1 MDGNAL
7 TDSIFQ
13 VDMNQVVVTGIGV
26 LTSLGT
32 GVENYWEGLL
42 SGKSG
47 ITAVTRFDSSDIAS
61 KVSSEIND
69 FNPEDYMDPKEARR
83 NDRYAQLA
91 LAAAHHALN
100 DSGLTRDDLIP
111 DRTGVIVGS
120 GIGGMETIEKQM
132 TTLIQRGP
140 RRVSPFMIPSLIAN
154 IAGGIIAIDLGA
166 NGPNYSP
173 VSACA
178 SGSHAIGEAFE
189 MIRRGAA
196 DMIFA
201 GGSEAA
207 VTRIGFAGFSS
218 MKAMSTNF
226 NDDPSRA
233 SRPFDRN
240 RDGFVMGEGAG
251 VLVLETLESAKK
263 RGAKIYA
270 EIIGYSATCDAYHVT
285 TPDGESK
292 ALTQCMN
299 LAIGQ
304 AQIDK
309 NSVNYVNAHGTS
321 TPYNDKSETI
331 ALKNVFGDHAKNG
344 LMVSSTKSM
353 TGHLLG
359 AAGAIEAAAVCKA
372 IETMAVPPTINYEEP
387 DPDCDLDYVP
397 NESRETEVQV
407 AMSNNSG
414 FGGHNASLVFR
425 KV

>member
-1 MDGNAL
+1 MKQVVITGMGAL
-7 TDSIFQ
+7 TS
-13 VDMNQVVVTGIGV
+13 VGNGIEDFW
-26 LTSLGT
+26 S
-32 GVENYWEGLL
+32 GLK

-47 ITAVTRFDSSDIAS
+47 ITAVSRFDDEGIAS
-61 KVSSEIND
+61 KVASEIND
-69 FNPEDYMDPKEARR
+69 FNPEDFMDPKEARR

-91 LAAAHHALN
+91 LAATHYALA
-100 DSGLTRDDLIP
+100 DSGLSRDELVP

-132 TTLIQRGP
+132 TTLIERGP

-166 NGPNYSP
+166 TGPNFST

-189 MIRRGAA
+189 MIRRGVA
-196 DMIFA
+196 DVIFA

-233 SRPFDRN
+233 SRPFDQN

-251 VLVLETLESAKK
+251 VLVMETMENAQK
-263 RGAKIYA
+263 RGARIYA
-270 EIIGYSATCDAYHVT
+270 EVIGYSATCDAFHVT

-292 ALTQCMN
+292 ALTRCMK
-299 LAIGQ
+299 LALEQ
-304 AQIDK
+304 A
-309 NSVNYVNAHGTS
+309 SVPVQQVDYVNAHGTS
-321 TPYNDKSETI
+321 TPYNDRSETT
-331 ALKNVFGDHAKNG
+331 ALKNVFGDYAKSG

-372 IETMAVPPTINYEEP
+372 IQENVIPPTINYEEP

-397 NESRETEVQV
+397 NESRGAEVKL

-425 KV
+425 KL

>member
-1 MDGNAL
+1 MK
-7 TDSIFQ
+7 
-13 VDMNQVVVTGIGV
+13 QVVITGIGTLASV
-26 LTSLGT
+26 GNGVDEFWSSLK
-32 GVENYWEGLL
+32 

-47 ITAVTRFDSSDIAS
+47 IAGVTRFECSDIAC
-61 KVSSEIND
+61 KVASEITD
-69 FNPEDYMDPKEARR
+69 FNPEDFMDPKEVRR

-91 LAAAHHALN
+91 LAATHHALADAN
-100 DSGLTRDDLIP
+100 LSRDEIVP
-111 DRTGVIVGS
+111 ERTGVLVGS

-132 TTLIQRGP
+132 TTLIERGP

-166 NGPNYSP
+166 QGPNFSV

-189 MIRRGAA
+189 MIRRGVA

-218 MKAMSTNF
+218 MKAMSTKF
-226 NDDPSRA
+226 NDDPGKA
-233 SRPFDRN
+233 SRPFDAE

-251 VLVLETLESAKK
+251 VLVLETMENAQK
-263 RGAKIYA
+263 RGARIYA
-270 EIIGYSATCDAYHVT
+270 EIIGYSATCDAFHVT

-299 LAIGQ
+299 Q
-304 AQIDK
+304 ALSAAKIEPS
-309 NSVNYVNAHGTS
+309 SVHYVNAHGTS
-321 TPYNDKSETI
+321 TPYNDRSETV
-331 ALKNVFGDHAKNG
+331 ALKNVFGDYAKNG
-344 LMVSSTKSM
+344 LQVSSTKSM

-359 AAGAIEAAAVCKA
+359 AAGAIEAAAVCKSIA
-372 IETMAVPPTINYEEP
+372 ENIIPPTINYENP

-397 NESRETEVQV
+397 NEARESQVSV

-414 FGGHNASLVFR
+414 FGGHNASLIFR
-425 KV
+425 SI

>member
-1 MDGNAL
+1 MRK
-7 TDSIFQ
+7 
-13 VDMNQVVVTGIGV
+13 VVVTGMGV
-26 LTSLGT
+26 LTSVGDGIDEFWASLK
-32 GVENYWEGLL
+32 

-47 ITAVTRFDSSDIAS
+47 ITEVTRFDCSDIAS
-61 KVSSEIND
+61 KVASEINS
-69 FNPEDYMDPKEARR
+69 FNPEDFMDPKEVRR
-83 NDRYAQLA
+83 NDRYAHLA
-91 LAAAHHALN
+91 LAATHRALTDAN
-100 DSGLTRDDLIP
+100 LSREDLVP
-111 DRTGVIVGS
+111 DRTGVLVGS

-132 TTLIQRGP
+132 TTLIERGP

-154 IAGGIIAIDLGA
+154 IAGGVIAIDLGA
-166 NGPNYSP
+166 QGPNFSV

-233 SRPFDRN
+233 SRPFDAQ

-251 VLVLETLESAKK
+251 VLVLETQESAER
-263 RGAKIYA
+263 RGARIYA
-270 EIIGYSATCDAYHVT
+270 EISGYSATCDAFHVT

-292 ALTQCMN
+292 ALTKCMR
-299 LAIGQ
+299 Q
-304 AQIDK
+304 ALDCAQVEG
-309 NSVNYVNAHGTS
+309 SAVGYVNAHGTS
-321 TPYNDKSETI
+321 TPYNDRSETT
-331 ALKNVFGDHAKNG
+331 ALKNVFGEHAKNG
-344 LMVSSTKSM
+344 LQVSSTKSM

-372 IETMAVPPTINYEEP
+372 IEENVIPPTINYEEP

-397 NESRETEVQV
+397 NEARESEVSV

-414 FGGHNASLVFR
+414 FGGHNASLVFQR
-425 KV
+425 V

>member
-1 MDGNAL
+1 M
-7 TDSIFQ
+7 TR
-13 VDMNQVVVTGIGV
+13 VVVSGMGV
-26 LTSLGT
+26 LTSIGSDLDS
-32 GVENYWEGLL
+32 YWSSLKA
-42 SGKSG
+42 GKSG
-47 ITAVTRFDSSDIAS
+47 ITSVSSFECSDIAS
-61 KVSSEIND
+61 KVASEITN
-69 FNPEDYMDPKEARR
+69 FNPEDFMDPKEARR

-91 LAAAHHALN
+91 LAATHGALKDAN
-100 DSGLTRDDLIP
+100 LTREELVP
-111 DRTGVIVGS
+111 ERTGVLVGS
-120 GIGGMETIEKQM
+120 GIGGMDTIEKQM
-132 TTLIQRGP
+132 TVLIERGP

-166 NGPNYSP
+166 KGPNFSV

-178 SGSHAIGEAFE
+178 SGSHSIGEAYE
-189 MIRRGAA
+189 MIRRGVA
-196 DMIFA
+196 DVIFA

-233 SRPFDRN
+233 SRPFDKN

-251 VLVLETLESAKK
+251 VLVLETLENAQ
-263 RGAKIYA
+263 
-270 EIIGYSATCDAYHVT
+270 IIGYAATCDAFHVT
-285 TPDGESK
+285 TPDTSSQ

-299 LAIGQ
+299 LALDQ
-304 AQIDK
+304 AKIER

-321 TPYNDKSETI
+321 TPYNDRSETT
-331 ALKNVFGDHAKNG
+331 ALKNVFSDYAKNG

-359 AAGAIEAAAVCKA
+359 AAGAIEAAACCKA
-372 IETMAVPPTINYEEP
+372 IDEGVVPPTINYEEP

-397 NESRETEVQV
+397 NEAREASVSV

-414 FGGHNASLVFR
+414 FGGHNASLIFR
-425 KV
+425 KFE

>member
-1 MDGNAL
+1 
-7 TDSIFQ
+7 
-13 VDMNQVVVTGIGV
+13 MNKVVITGMGT
-26 LTSLGT
+26 LTSVGN
-32 GVENYWEGLL
+32 GIEDFWGGLK

-47 ITAVTRFDSSDIAS
+47 ITGITRFDDEGIAS
-61 KVSSEIND
+61 KVASEIKD
-69 FNPEDYMDPKEARR
+69 FNPEDFMDPKEARR

-91 LAAAHHALN
+91 LAATHYALT
-100 DSGLTRDDLIP
+100 DSGLTRNELVP

-132 TTLIQRGP
+132 TTLIERGP

-166 NGPNYSP
+166 TGPNFAT

-189 MIRRGAA
+189 MIRRGVA
-196 DMIFA
+196 DIIFA

-233 SRPFDRN
+233 SRPFDKN
-240 RDGFVMGEGAG
+240 RDGFVMGEGSG
-251 VLVLETLESAKK
+251 VLVMETLENAQK
-263 RGAKIYA
+263 RGARIYA
-270 EIIGYSATCDAYHVT
+270 EVIGYSATCDAFHVT

-292 ALTQCMN
+292 ALTRCMN
-299 LAIGQ
+299 LALKQ
-304 AQIDK
+304 AAVPSKEVDYI
-309 NSVNYVNAHGTS
+309 NAHGTS
-321 TPYNDKSETI
+321 TPYNDRSETT
-331 ALKNVFGDHAKNG
+331 ALKNVFADNAKSG

-372 IETMAVPPTINYEEP
+372 IDENVVPPTINYEEP
-387 DPDCDLDYVP
+387 DPDCDLDYIP
-397 NESRETEVQV
+397 NESRDAEVNI

-425 KV
+425 KL

>member
-1 MDGNAL
+1 MRK
-7 TDSIFQ
+7 
-13 VDMNQVVVTGIGV
+13 VVVTGIGV
-26 LTSLGT
+26 LTSVGDGIDEFWTSLK
-32 GVENYWEGLL
+32 

-47 ITAVTRFDSSDIAS
+47 ITGVTRFDCSDIAS
-61 KVSSEIND
+61 KVASEITK
-69 FNPEDYMDPKEARR
+69 FNPEDFMDPKEVRR

-91 LAAAHHALN
+91 LAATHYALADAN
-100 DSGLTRDDLIP
+100 LSRDEIVP
-111 DRTGVIVGS
+111 DRTGVLVGS

-132 TTLIQRGP
+132 TTLIERGP

-166 NGPNYSP
+166 QGPNFSI

-189 MIRRGAA
+189 MIRRGAT

-233 SRPFDRN
+233 SRPFDAQ

-251 VLVLETLESAKK
+251 VLVLETKENAEK
-263 RGAKIYA
+263 RGARIYA
-270 EIIGYSATCDAYHVT
+270 EIVGYSATCDAFHVT
-285 TPDGESK
+285 TPDVESK

-299 LAIGQ
+299 QALAV
-304 AQIDK
+304 AQVEAS
-309 NSVNYVNAHGTS
+309 SVNYVNAHGTS
-321 TPYNDKSETI
+321 TSYNDRSETV
-331 ALKNVFGDHAKNG
+331 ALKNVFGEYAKNG
-344 LMVSSTKSM
+344 LQVSSTKSM

-359 AAGAIEAAAVCKA
+359 AAGAIEAAAACKA
-372 IETMAVPPTINYEEP
+372 IEENVIPPTINYEEP

-397 NESRETEVQV
+397 NEARDSDVSV

-414 FGGHNASLVFR
+414 FGGHNASLVF
-425 KV
+425 KMI

>member
-7 TDSIFQ
+7 KSNFFQ
-13 VDMNQVVVTGIGV
+13 DAMNQVVVTGMGV
-26 LTSLGT
+26 LTSVGT
-32 GVENYWEGLL
+32 GIDDYWNGLI

-47 ITAVTRFDSSDIAS
+47 ISAVTRFDASDIAS
-61 KVSSEIND
+61 RVASEIND

-91 LAAAHHALN
+91 LAASHHALT
-100 DSGLTRDDLIP
+100 DAGLSRDDIVP
-111 DRTGVIVGS
+111 ERTGVIVGS

-132 TTLIQRGP
+132 TTLIERGP

-154 IAGGIIAIDLGA
+154 IAGGIIAIDIGA
-166 NGPNYSP
+166 NGPNFSP

-189 MIRRGAA
+189 MIRRGVA

-218 MKAMSTNF
+218 MKAMSTKF

-233 SRPFDRN
+233 SRPFDKN

-251 VLVLETLESAKK
+251 VLVLETLESAQK
-263 RGAKIYA
+263 RGARIYA

-292 ALTQCMN
+292 ALTNCMN
-299 LAIGQ
+299 LAIEQ
-304 AQIDK
+304 AQISRD
-309 NSVNYVNAHGTS
+309 SVNYVNAHGTS
-321 TPYNDKSETI
+321 TPYNDRSETV
-331 ALKNVFGDHAKNG
+331 ALKNVFGEHARNG
-344 LMVSSTKSM
+344 LMISSTKSM

-359 AAGAIEAAAVCKA
+359 AAGAIEAAAVCKS
-372 IETMAVPPTINYEEP
+372 IEGNIVPPTINYDEP
-387 DPDCDLDYVP
+387 DPDCDLDYIP
-397 NESRETEVQV
+397 NESRDTNVQV

-425 KV
+425 NI

>member
-1 MDGNAL
+1 
-7 TDSIFQ
+7 
-13 VDMNQVVVTGIGV
+13 MNQVVVTGMGV
-26 LTSLGT
+26 LTSVGT
-32 GVENYWEGLL
+32 GVDNYWNGLT

-47 ITAVTRFDSSDIAS
+47 ITAVNRFDSSDIAS
-61 KVSSEIND
+61 KVASEIND

-91 LAAAHHALN
+91 LAASHHALK
-100 DSGLTRDDLIP
+100 DAGLSRDDIVP
-111 DRTGVIVGS
+111 NRTGVIVGS

-132 TTLIQRGP
+132 TTLIERGP

-154 IAGGIIAIDLGA
+154 IAGGIIAIDIGA
-166 NGPNYSP
+166 NGPNFSP

-178 SGSHAIGEAFE
+178 SGSHAIGAAFE
-189 MIRRGAA
+189 MIRRGVA

-218 MKAMSTNF
+218 MKAMSTKF

-263 RGAKIYA
+263 RGARIYA

-292 ALTQCMN
+292 ALTNCMN
-299 LAIGQ
+299 LAIEQ
-304 AQIDK
+304 AQISHD
-309 NSVNYVNAHGTS
+309 SVKYVNAHGTS
-321 TPYNDKSETI
+321 TPYNDRSETI
-331 ALKNVFGDHAKNG
+331 ALKNVFGEHARNG
-344 LMVSSTKSM
+344 LMISSTKSM

-359 AAGAIEAAAVCKA
+359 AAGAIEAAAVCKS
-372 IETMAVPPTINYEEP
+372 IQGNVVPPTINYDDP
-387 DPDCDLDYVP
+387 DPECDLDYIP
-397 NESRETEVQV
+397 NESRDTIVQV

-425 KV
+425 NL

>member
-1 MDGNAL
+1 MK
-7 TDSIFQ
+7 
-13 VDMNQVVVTGIGV
+13 QVVITGIGTLASV
-26 LTSLGT
+26 GNGVDEFWSSLK
-32 GVENYWEGLL
+32 

-47 ITAVTRFDSSDIAS
+47 ISGVTRFECSDIAS
-61 KVSSEIND
+61 KVASEITD
-69 FNPEDYMDPKEARR
+69 FNPEDFMDPKEVRR

-91 LAAAHHALN
+91 LAATHHALADAN
-100 DSGLTRDDLIP
+100 LSRDEIVP
-111 DRTGVIVGS
+111 ERTGVLVGS

-132 TTLIQRGP
+132 TTLIERGP

-166 NGPNYSP
+166 QGPNFSV

-189 MIRRGAA
+189 MIRRGVA

-218 MKAMSTNF
+218 MKAMSTKF
-226 NDDPSRA
+226 NDDPSQA
-233 SRPFDRN
+233 SRPFDAE

-251 VLVLETLESAKK
+251 VLVLETMENAQK
-263 RGAKIYA
+263 RGARIYA
-270 EIIGYSATCDAYHVT
+270 EIIGYSATCDAFHVT

-299 LAIGQ
+299 Q
-304 AQIDK
+304 ALSTAKIESS
-309 NSVNYVNAHGTS
+309 SVHYVNAHGTS
-321 TPYNDKSETI
+321 TPYNDRSETV
-331 ALKNVFGDHAKNG
+331 ALKNVFGDYAKNG
-344 LMVSSTKSM
+344 LQVSSTKSM

-372 IETMAVPPTINYEEP
+372 IDENIIPPTINYQNP

-397 NESRETEVQV
+397 NEARESQV
-407 AMSNNSG
+407 SIAMSNNSG
-414 FGGHNASLVFR
+414 FGGHNASLIFR
-425 KV
+425 SI